1 MPQLLHL
8 WGAQNNPLPP
18 LCKALVRLQF
28 GEVMSLLEE
37 IQAAAIDTQSDLG
50 TILRK
55 CKVLAARLG
64 SQPLENWLLW
74 ESNSYPD
81 DVNVPDYRTWPLQL
95 NGHFA
100 GYFGSGIQNAPIPL
114 AVLPE
119 N

>member
-50 TILRK
+50 TIL
-55 CKVLAARLG
+55 
-64 SQPLENWLLW
+64 
-74 ESNSYPD
+74 
-81 DVNVPDYRTWPLQL
+81 
-95 NGHFA
+95 
-100 GYFGSGIQNAPIPL
+100 
-114 AVLPE
+114 
-119 N
+119 